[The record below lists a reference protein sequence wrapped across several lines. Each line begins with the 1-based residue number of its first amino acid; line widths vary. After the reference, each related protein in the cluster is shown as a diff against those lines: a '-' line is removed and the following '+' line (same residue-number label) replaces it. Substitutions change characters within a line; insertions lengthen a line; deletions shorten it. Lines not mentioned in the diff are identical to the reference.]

1 MHSAS
6 MTAAERKQK
15 SREVA
20 KAAGISRVEVSL
32 GKNEVSRLNEL
43 CKIRGGVRG
52 PYSADEYLTLL
63 IHRDW
68 QKLQEQLTELGKCNH
83 CGDQLPEGCQG
94 LFKGA
99 QVCWHTNDAK
109 GLQL

>member
-1 MHSAS
+1 
-6 MTAAERKQK
+6 MTATERKQK
-15 SREVA
+15 SRAAA

-32 GKNEVSRLNEL
+32 GKNEIKRLDEL
-43 CKIRGGVRG
+43 CKTRGGVRG
-52 PYSADEYLTLL
+52 PYSVDEYLTLL

-68 QKLQEQLTELGKCNH
+68 EKLQRQLVELDKCSH

-99 QVCWHTNDAK
+99 VTCWHTFKAK
-109 GLQL
+109 ELAL

>member
-1 MHSAS
+1 

-15 SREVA
+15 SREAA
-20 KAAGISRVEVSL
+20 KAAGVSRIEVGL
-32 GKNEVSRLNEL
+32 GKNEVSRLDEL
-43 CKIRGGVRG
+43 CKTRGGVRG
-52 PYSADEYLTLL
+52 PYSTDEYISLL

-68 QKLQEQLTELGKCNH
+68 QKLQQQLAELDKCAH

-99 QVCWHTNDAK
+99 VTCWHTFKAK
-109 GLQL
+109 ELAL